1 MLSMIAIDNTGDSLC
16 LQVIGYSY
24 QTPAMKIFVFDL
36 DAFLPNRGP
45 TVPTQRKEATHA
57 LAHS

>member
-24 QTPAMKIFVFDL
+24 QTPAMKIFIFAL

-45 TVPTQRKEATHA
+45 TGATQGKEVGHA